1 MAACFEETIVHFN
14 QPKEVANWLMVETL
28 SLLKEKGLD
37 STKLLFSPKQLA
49 SLLTMIY
56 NKVINRTVAKE
67 VFEAIFGTD
76 LCPVEYVAAHNLSMI
91 QDEERIIQIVEQ
103 VIGENEQSVQD
114 YIAGKKRAM
123 GFLVGQVMKATK
135 GKADPQKV
143 NELVQVCLERFIKSE
158 V

>member
-1 MAACFEETIVHFN
+1 M
-14 QPKEVANWLMVETL
+14 K
-28 SLLKEKGLD
+28 
-37 STKLLFSPKQLA
+37 
-49 SLLTMIY
+49 
-56 NKVINRTVAKE
+56 
-67 VFEAIFGTD
+67 AIFGTD

-135 GKADPQKV
+135 GKADPP
-143 NELVQVCLERFIKSE
+143 KSQ
-158 V
+158 

>member
-1 MAACFEETIVHFN
+1 
-14 QPKEVANWLMVETL
+14 
-28 SLLKEKGLD
+28 
-37 STKLLFSPKQLA
+37 
-49 SLLTMIY
+49 
-56 NKVINRTVAKE
+56 
-67 VFEAIFGTD
+67 
-76 LCPVEYVAAHNLSMI
+76 MI